1 MEIIYS
7 AFIWAFFFIAFTQML
22 LYVSFIIF
30 RMSINKMVELELK
43 RFEKL
48 EKLSKEIDECHD
60 AVKLKIYEKY
70 LERCKK
76 RYLKLRE
83 SKARTEN

>member
-1 MEIIYS
+1 MIRQPLRIIRL
-7 AFIWAFFFIAFTQML
+7 FIFKITG
-22 LYVSFIIF
+22 
-30 RMSINKMVELELK
+30 RMSINKMVESELK